1 MAYTILFTVN
11 AYNFRDKLNIA
22 QGVST
27 SGSGFGILVLP
38 PLIQLTQ
45 NAYGYSGLMV
55 ILAGVVLQL
64 VVIGTLMRPSRIE
77 LQTIRRREQEEKLRS
92 EEKVT
97 RFQTLLVFVNV
108 ISKKATLCLSISML
122 LFCGGLFT
130 VTLQLP
136 NYAQKNGFSAMQSAL
151 FLSII
156 GVLSMISKMISGMLA
171 QHPNISEIWIY
182 SGSIGVLSLITF
194 IFPAIAHL
202 YMGHVFYSVCVGV
215 FGGCCYVVLNTINR
229 DYVGVRYTT
238 AACAVEFWFGGVG
251 SVIVPVASG
260 KTYDNTPMYHTA
272 IFYGCKK

>member
-11 AYNFRDKLNIA
+11 AYNFREKLNIA

-38 PLIQLTQ
+38 PLIQLTH

-55 ILAGVVLQL
+55 ILVGVVLQL

-77 LQTIRRREQEEKLRS
+77 LQTIRRRKQEEKLRS
-92 EEKVT
+92 VEKVT

-108 ISKKATLCLSISML
+108 LSRKATLCLSISML
-122 LFCGGLFT
+122 LFCGGLYS

-171 QHPNISEIWIY
+171 QHPRISEVWIY

-194 IFPAIAHL
+194 IFPAIAHV
-202 YMGHVFYSVCVGV
+202 YTGHVFYSVCVGV
-215 FGGCCYVVLNTINR
+215 FGGCCYVVINTINR

-238 AACAVEFWFGGVG
+238 AACVVEFWFGGVG

-260 KTYDNTPMYHTA
+260 KTFNES
-272 IFYGCKK
+272 I